1 MKGLKLLKIYKN
13 TRSQLENCI
22 LTFETETRENNHRNV
37 LKELDYSRTDNT
49 PFDPLEPLLLVL
61 ATHEQTPAPGGV
73 NVQPDPVLVA
83 NI

>member
-1 MKGLKLLKIYKN
+1 MKGLKIYKN

-22 LTFETETRENNHRNV
+22 LTFETETRDINHRNV
-37 LKELDYSRTDNT
+37 LLKELDILRTDNS
-49 PFDPLEPLLLVL
+49 PLDPLEPLLLVL
-61 ATHEQTPAPGGV
+61 ATHEQAPAPGGV